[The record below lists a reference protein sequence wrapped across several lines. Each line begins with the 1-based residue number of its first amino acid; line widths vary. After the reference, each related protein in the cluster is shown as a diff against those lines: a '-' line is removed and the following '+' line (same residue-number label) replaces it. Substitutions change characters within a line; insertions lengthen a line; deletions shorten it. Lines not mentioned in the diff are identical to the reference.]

1 MKQNYLKAISI
12 LLRAGMPVEQVLSN
26 FKQLLNK
33 RGHQA
38 LYGVVLHSL
47 VVNFESGNNQGIPL
61 VVVANANDVKSELV
75 KNALLKLQ
83 ADTENF
89 TTEIDESI
97 IGGAVISYQHQMIDQ
112 SYKTKLKNLYQ
123 SVITK

>member
-1 MKQNYLKAISI
+1 
-12 LLRAGMPVEQVLSN
+12 
-26 FKQLLNK
+26 
-33 RGHQA
+33 
-38 LYGVVLHSL
+38 